1 MGADVLSHQREY
13 IKVWK
18 KEVSERKRMKYKNH
32 GKESY
37 FNRGIQYVDSANYKL
52 MKLPEF
58 CKSPENKFYYI
69 TALELR
75 VCLSSVL

>member
-1 MGADVLSHQREY
+1 
-13 IKVWK
+13 
-18 KEVSERKRMKYKNH
+18 MKYKNH